1 MAIGGLART
10 LPEPP
15 AEVREGTP
23 TPRATWDE
31 AATGLAGAITGLWP
45 APVGPP
51 RRDRGPL
58 NPGAVRRGRVRGI
71 AGV

>member
-31 AATGLAGAITGLWP
+31 AATGLAGAITG
-45 APVGPP
+45 
-51 RRDRGPL
+51 
-58 NPGAVRRGRVRGI
+58 RGRPPSARP
-71 AGV
+71 AGTAGR